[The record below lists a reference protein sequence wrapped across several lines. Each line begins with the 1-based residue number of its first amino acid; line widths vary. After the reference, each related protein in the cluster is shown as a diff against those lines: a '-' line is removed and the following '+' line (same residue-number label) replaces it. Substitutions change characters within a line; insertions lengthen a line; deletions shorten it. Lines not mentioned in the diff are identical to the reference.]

1 MKIAV
6 LIKQVPGSESVL
18 PISSEQNWIEE
29 ESATY
34 VMNPPD
40 NYALEEALIIKEKLN
55 KGEVVVVSMGP
66 SRVQKVIRE
75 SLAKGADR
83 GIHIEEQDE
92 LLKDPLAIA
101 KLFAQ
106 TLREEQF
113 DLILTGLQSDD
124 TGMGQTGVLLGEL
137 LGMPTA
143 TLVIETEIHDDAIR
157 VKRELESGWFQ
168 WVKLPLPS
176 SISIQSGLNTPRYP
190 SLKGIM
196 GAKRKEIRNIAV
208 SDLNATAQNQL
219 IKNIFIPQT
228 SKQTEFVEGDSEQVV
243 ERIIS
248 ILKSDIKVI

>member
-1 MKIAV
+1 M
-6 LIKQVPGSESVL
+6 
-18 PISSEQNWIEE
+18 
-29 ESATY
+29 
-34 VMNPPD
+34 
-40 NYALEEALIIKEKLN
+40 
-55 KGEVVVVSMGP
+55 
-66 SRVQKVIRE
+66 
-75 SLAKGADR
+75 
-83 GIHIEEQDE
+83 
-92 LLKDPLAIA
+92 
-101 KLFAQ
+101 
-106 TLREEQF
+106 REEQF
-113 DLILTGLQSDD
+113 DLIFTGLQSDD

-143 TLVIETEIHDDAIR
+143 TLVIKTEIHDDAIR

-168 WVKLPLPS
+168 WIKLPLPS

-219 IKNIFIPQT
+219 IKNVFIPQT

>member
-6 LIKQVPGSESVL
+6 LVKQVPGSESVL
-18 PISSEQNWIEE
+18 PINSEKNWIEE

-55 KGEVVVVSMGP
+55 NGEVVVVSMGP

-113 DLILTGLQSDD
+113 DLIFTGLQSDD

-143 TLVIETEIHDDAIR
+143 TLVIETEINDDAIR

-168 WVKLPLPS
+168 WIKLPLPS

-219 IKNIFIPQT
+219 IKNVFIPQT

>member
-6 LIKQVPGSESVL
+6 LVKQVPGSESVL
-18 PISSEQNWIEE
+18 PINSEKNWIEE

-55 KGEVVVVSMGP
+55 NGEVVVVSMGP

-113 DLILTGLQSDD
+113 DLIFTGLQSDD

-168 WVKLPLPS
+168 WIKLPLPS

-208 SDLNATAQNQL
+208 SNLNATAQNQL
-219 IKNIFIPQT
+219 IKNVFIPQT

>member
-6 LIKQVPGSESVL
+6 LVKPVPGSESVL
-18 PISSEQNWIEE
+18 PINSEQNWIEE

-40 NYALEEALIIKEKLN
+40 NYALEEALITKEKLN

-113 DLILTGLQSDD
+113 DLIFTGLQSDD

-143 TLVIETEIHDDAIR
+143 TLVIETKIHDDAIT

>member
-6 LIKQVPGSESVL
+6 LVKQVPGSESVL
-18 PISSEQNWIEE
+18 PINSEKNWIEE

-55 KGEVVVVSMGP
+55 NGEVVVVSMGP

-83 GIHIEEQDE
+83 GIHIDEQDE

-113 DLILTGLQSDD
+113 DLIFTGLQSDD

-168 WVKLPLPS
+168 WIKLPLPS

-208 SDLNATAQNQL
+208 SNLNATAQNQL
-219 IKNIFIPQT
+219 IKNVFIPQT

>member
-6 LIKQVPGSESVL
+6 LVKQVPGSESVL
-18 PISSEQNWIEE
+18 PINSEKNWIEE

-55 KGEVVVVSMGP
+55 NGEVVVVSMGP

-75 SLAKGADR
+75 SLAKGANR

-113 DLILTGLQSDD
+113 DLIFTGLQSDD

-168 WVKLPLPS
+168 WIKLPLPS

-208 SDLNATAQNQL
+208 SNLNATAQNQL
-219 IKNIFIPQT
+219 IKNVFIPQT

>member
-6 LIKQVPGSESVL
+6 LVKQVPGSESVL
-18 PISSEQNWIEE
+18 PINSEKNWIEE

-55 KGEVVVVSMGP
+55 NGEVVVVSMGP

-113 DLILTGLQSDD
+113 DLIFTGLQSDD

-168 WVKLPLPS
+168 WIKLPLPS

-219 IKNIFIPQT
+219 IKNVFIPQT